1 MTILSRLARAFPWR
15 RIETPPE
22 RTADRPEGGVPA
34 PLRAE
39 DLRMMDNMD
48 KYRSG
53 LRHLAGSASI
63 ACVSVVATI
72 GLFATGQLEA
82 AFFAGFMATS
92 AYWATAYARA
102 AADELLTIYRSA
114 YSRAEDM
121 NRENLSLRKRL
132 MWQAEQRRAEG
143 EADGAGGTVPSASV
157 RFLVPPKR
165 VN

>member
-1 MTILSRLARAFPWR
+1 
-15 RIETPPE
+15 
-22 RTADRPEGGVPA
+22 
-34 PLRAE
+34 
-39 DLRMMDNMD
+39 MD

-63 ACVSVVATI
+63 ACVSVVAAI

-121 NRENLSLRKRL
+121 NRENISLRKRL
-132 MWQAEQRRAEG
+132 MWSEQRRAEG
-143 EADGAGGTVPSASV
+143 EADGAGDDVAPSANV
-157 RFLVPPKR
+157 RFIVPKR
-165 VN
+165 IN

>member
-15 RIETPPE
+15 RIETPE
-22 RTADRPEGGVPA
+22 RTADRPGGSVTQSA

-39 DLRMMDNMD
+39 DLRMMHNMD

-72 GLFATGQLEA
+72 GLIATGQIEA
-82 AFFAGFMATS
+82 AFFAGFTATS
-92 AYWATAYARA
+92 AYWSIAYARA
-102 AADELLTIYRSA
+102 AADELLAIYRSA

-121 NRENLSLRKRL
+121 HCENLSLRKRL
-132 MWQAEQRRAEG
+132 MSVHLQRAEG
-143 EADGAGGTVPSASV
+143 EADGAGGTVPSANV